1 MNHETR
7 YIIDIETGA
16 DFRAVQEF
24 LPPYPAFDP
33 SAVAT
38 GNLKDPEKIAAKIAT
53 SELKHRAD
61 EQKHIDDFRD
71 GAALRAWTGEVL
83 AVGIQLPTGEQRI
96 IHGDERDILTNTWAY
111 LHKAMDDF
119 AQIVGFNIKDFDI
132 PFLVRRGWR
141 YGIRPP
147 VHFMS
152 KDRYLHSSFIDL
164 RDKWAVGEFR
174 PKGSLDTIARHFG
187 ITGKP
192 DGFSGKD
199 FADAWRS
206 GEETRVKQA
215 RQYLLND
222 LTMTAE
228 VADVILGKAKE
239 VSAINAAPMEELAG

>member
-1 MNHETR
+1 MNEIPR

-38 GNLKDPEKIAAKIAT
+38 GNLKDPEKIQAKIDA
-53 SELKHRAD
+53 SANKHRVD

-71 GAALRAWTGEVL
+71 GAALHAWTGEVL

-96 IHGDERDILTNTWAY
+96 VHGDERDILTNTWAY

-132 PFLVRRGWR
+132 PFLVRRGWK

-147 VHFMS
+147 VHFIS

-174 PKGSLDTIARHFG
+174 PKGSLDTVARHLG
-187 ITGKP
+187 VTTKP
-192 DGFSGKD
+192 SDFSGKD

-206 GEETRVKQA
+206 GDPAEVKRA
-215 RQYLLND
+215 RKYLFND

-228 VADVILGKAKE
+228 IAEVILGKAKVVE
-239 VSAINAAPMEELAG
+239 RANAMQEMSA

>member
-1 MNHETR
+1 MNQIPR

-33 SAVAT
+33 STVAT
-38 GNLKDPEKIAAKIAT
+38 GNLKDPDKIQAKIEA
-53 SELKHRAD
+53 SAHKHRAD
-61 EQKHIDDFRD
+61 EEKAAHDFRD
-71 GAALRAWTGEVL
+71 GAALHAWTGEVL

-111 LHKAMDDF
+111 LQKAMDDF

-132 PFLVRRGWR
+132 PFLVRRGWK

-147 VHFMS
+147 VHFIS

-174 PKGSLDTIARHFG
+174 PKGSLDTVARHLG
-187 ITGKP
+187 VTTKP
-192 DGFSGKD
+192 SDFSGKD

-206 GEETRVKQA
+206 GDPSEVKRA
-215 RQYLLND
+215 RKYLFND

-228 VADVILGKAKE
+228 VAEVILGKPKVVTE
-239 VSAINAAPMEELAG
+239 SNPMEELTA